1 MSIVDATFR
10 TLTCNTCEKT
20 VTFLHPS
27 GLQEAIE
34 ANLWIKTTRIIQT
47 GDGRNFSYCS
57 DLCEISGIETGQHN
71 IPDAPKV
78 EIPTGSA
85 QAQIQAAAVA
95 AKRQEIA
102 NKALK
107 EGAPITLK

>member
-1 MSIVDATFR
+1 LSIVDATFR
-10 TLTCNTCEKT
+10 TLTCNICEKT

-57 DLCEISGIETGQHN
+57 DLCEIAGIETTLHN
-71 IPDAPKV
+71 VQEAPKV
-78 EIPTGSA
+78 AIPTGSA
-85 QAQIQAAAVA
+85 QAQIAAAAAA
-95 AKRQEIA
+95 AKLAENA
-102 NKALK
+102 TKAMK
-107 EGAPITLK
+107 DGSPITLK